1 MFRAVHPIKKS
12 PCCKSQQHKP
22 SIFRE
27 TSLATQ
33 AEESSLQG
41 EPGNLLK
48 YNLMDLPVHSPAQ
61 VRFEG
66 GGLEADWMGTRA
78 VQFMPVSESSPAP
91 RLNQNPFSVVQCM
104 KRKWV
109 KRSDTSDSES
119 DTSDSESDTSDSESD
134 ESSEPEDSSDEDY
147 SEPEHGGKCPYPR
160 YPFPEATRKAV
171 AMSSGSRDASGNFLC
186 PSCGVV
192 PLADKTGTEFH
203 LSHPSKSGKHI
214 LHHTSMDCDHSPP
227 AIKRWEKGG
236 KDKPSDEWK
245 EEYLDPDQLRPLC
258 FSCNRSKQKRKHP
271 KKNRRRYRF
280 SPVDLSPKSSRRY
293 GGGPPP
299 PPPPPAPLVPA
310 Y

>member
-1 MFRAVHPIKKS
+1 MIRAVHPIKKS
-12 PCCKSQQHKP
+12 HSCKSQQDVP
-22 SIFRE
+22 SLFRVK
-27 TSLATQ
+27 SQAIH
-33 AEESSLQG
+33 AEESSL
-41 EPGNLLK
+41 PGGPSPLMQC
-48 YNLMDLPVHSPAQ
+48 NLMDLPVYSPAE
-61 VRFEG
+61 VMFEG
-66 GGLEADWMGTRA
+66 GGLETDGMGTRA
-78 VQFMPVSESSPAP
+78 VQFMPVSESITAP
-91 RLNQNPFSVVQCM
+91 RLDQNPFSVVQCM

-109 KRSDTSDSES
+109 KKS

-186 PSCGVV
+186 PSCGEV

-258 FSCNRSKQKRKHP
+258 FSCNRSKQKRKRP